1 MAILVANTKL
11 ENSDFAWYEFY
22 VDNVADID
30 SLPTRTWDANYCLNQ
45 ACIVVLHL
53 CNMLYSSDEHTF

>member
-30 SLPTRTWDANYCLNQ
+30 SLPTRLSL
-45 ACIVVLHL
+45 IHI
-53 CNMLYSSDEHTF
+53 